1 MGSSKAFTEH
11 WSMQENVTDISGETK
26 KNKIRIYLPGAQNPD
41 VPSLSIEVKRQIK
54 LVQGFKEKKIKAPI
68 GSQEESETEMCP
80 RDPGKGLML
89 WNNMCRSVDNTRV
102 T

>member
-1 MGSSKAFTEH
+1 MFLLYQSKSRGKSN
-11 WSMQENVTDISGETK
+11 WYRDLK
-26 KNKIRIYLPGAQNPD
+26 K
-41 VPSLSIEVKRQIK
+41 
-54 LVQGFKEKKIKAPI
+54 KKIEAPI

-80 RDPGKGLML
+80 RNPCKGLML